1 MSWADRSYTTVTEFS
16 LGSDTAFAADTSA
29 VVLATPAGRIDI
41 VGGDGTTTLSVDG
54 PVESVAADGYVF
66 TLADETVTALTT
78 SGIELWSTTVETAL
92 AIAVVGTGGVL
103 ACVTDDGRVVGLD
116 TETGTE
122 LYAVERPHAD
132 VSDIAAVTG
141 GHGRVVVAAW
151 SFLTA
156 FDDTG
161 EVLFDRNLDGAIAQ
175 VAVLSD
181 AVVVKLKDGRL
192 TRLAL
197 PDAEQTWTQSTDAL
211 DVSALD
217 DGVLTV
223 ETEGLNHVDSHGTV
237 EPLSLP
243 GGDRVV
249 AATDGSFVATAGG
262 GTQTVF
268 RRGQPPAAGLE
279 ATLLTESVSAGEPI
293 RYRVTNTGAERV
305 EVPVTAS
312 TPADSPVQLTGTQ
325 TTVSLDPDDTTEVG
339 IRVADVTGEAPASVT
354 LAADGTTVATG
365 TVTPDRDAAPAAAV
379 EAVPTDQRVTPDG
392 VEATISVTNDAT
404 VPAEVSSE
412 SETVTVSPG
421 DTESV
426 TALPSRDAEP
436 PCSLSVTVGDR
447 TETVPVAVDL
457 PTGSPTVDI
466 SPGGDRSNPF
476 VDVTVAT
483 PFEATLVGLLTV
495 EDGSRLSIARPVE
508 LPGDT
513 ELRLA
518 VPLTESFV
526 EGGLEVTATLEG
538 HDVSEQATLPGD
550 AWERPDRTG
559 SDSDA
564 SSDRASPTASR
575 SAQGTSASESGQSTT
590 HRTEP
595 GAAETAVERS
605 DDQALRPDL
614 RTDRSVP
621 ESVPQGQKFTETVA
635 VTNAGTRPA
644 TDITLELGDQ
654 QYRVDRL
661 KPDQRLEV
669 ERDHAVF
676 ETGPFDI
683 AGGTVVHDGEP
694 HQFGTR
700 TVTVDPSPFLAR
712 VTADNGAETE
722 LAFSCTNTG
731 DTPCRLRALGI
742 DPETDP
748 DRVWQLADGPTLAP
762 GETAS
767 LERTVDSGT
776 PETPFPAGVQYQ
788 RRDGETV
795 GVWTLA
801 AVGTERGGPF
811 SLSVTPRSHPVVGRN
826 TAIECTLTAGTTIRD
841 LTIEA
846 AGAAVT
852 PLATGERDIG
862 RVEAGDAQRHVV
874 DIEPSA
880 EEEAEFTLT
889 VTGTAAGEDIERT
902 FAVSGP
908 VAAADA
914 ELTDADIADEWAAT
928 DEGDRD
934 AGDSASHLVTPC
946 RSPAGNHP

>member
-1 MSWADRSYTTVTEFS
+1 MSWADRSYTMVTEFS
-16 LGSDTAFAADTSA
+16 LGSDAAFAADRSA

-41 VGGDGTTTLSVDG
+41 VDEDGTTTLSVDG

-92 AIAVVGTGGVL
+92 AIAVAGTGGVL

-141 GHGRVVVAAW
+141 GYGRIVVAAW

-156 FDDTG
+156 IDDTG
-161 EVLFDRNLDGAIAQ
+161 DVLFDRNLDGAIAQ

-192 TRLAL
+192 TRLSL
-197 PDAEQTWTQSTDAL
+197 PDAEQTWTQSTEAH
-211 DVSALD
+211 DVSALN

-223 ETEGLNHVDSHGTV
+223 DDGGLNHVDSHGTV

-243 GGDRVV
+243 GGDQVV
-249 AATDGSFVATAGG
+249 ASSDGSFVVTAGG

-268 RRGQPPAAGLE
+268 RRGQPPAASLE
-279 ATLLTESVSAGEPI
+279 ATLLTESVSAGDPI
-293 RYRVTNTGAERV
+293 RYRVKNKGAEHV
-305 EVPVTAS
+305 EIPVTAS

-325 TTVSLDPDDTTEVG
+325 STVSLDPSDTTEVG
-339 IRVADVTGEAPASVT
+339 VRVSEVTGEAPATVA
-354 LAADGTTVATG
+354 LAADGTTIATD
-365 TVTPDRDAAPAAAV
+365 TVKPDRDADPRAAV
-379 EAVPTDQRVTPDG
+379 EAVPTAQRVTPDG
-392 VEATISVTNDAT
+392 VETTISVTNDAT
-404 VPAEVSSE
+404 APAEVSSGT
-412 SETVTVSPG
+412 ETVTVPPG

-426 TALPSRDAEP
+426 TTLASQDDEP
-436 PCSLSVTVGDR
+436 PCSLSVSVGDR
-447 TETVPVAVDL
+447 IETVPVAVDL
-457 PTGSPTVDI
+457 PTGSPKVEI

-476 VDVTVAT
+476 VDVTVAV
-483 PFEATLVGLLTV
+483 PFEATLIGRLTV
-495 EDGSRLSIARPVE
+495 EDGDRLSITRPVE
-508 LPGDT
+508 LPSDT

-518 VPLTESFV
+518 VPLTESII
-526 EGGLEVTATLEG
+526 EGGLKVTVTLEG
-538 HDVSEQATLPGD
+538 HAVSEQETLPGD
-550 AWERPDRTG
+550 AWEHPDGTG
-559 SDSDA
+559 SGSDTR
-564 SSDRASPTASR
+564 SDHASPAAAQ
-575 SAQGTSASESGQSTT
+575 SAQEGSASDTGLSTIPQ
-590 HRTEP
+590 TEP
-595 GAAETAVERS
+595 GTADTAIDRS
-605 DDQALRPDL
+605 EDRALHPEL
-614 RTDRSVP
+614 ETDRSVP
-621 ESVPQGQKFTETVA
+621 ESIPQGQKFTEKVA
-635 VTNAGTRPA
+635 VTNAGARPA

-661 KPDQRLEV
+661 EPNQLLEV

-683 AGGTVVHDGEP
+683 AGGTVIHDGQP
-694 HQFGTR
+694 LQFGTQ
-700 TVTVDPSPFLAR
+700 TVSVNPSPLLAR
-712 VTADNGAETE
+712 VTAENGTETE
-722 LAFSCTNTG
+722 LTFSCTNTG
-731 DTPCRLRALGI
+731 DTPCRLTALGI
-742 DPETDP
+742 DPKTDP
-748 DRVWQLADGPTLAP
+748 DRVWQLADGPDLTP

-767 LERTVDSGT
+767 LERTVNTGT
-776 PETPFPAGVQYQ
+776 PDTPFPAGVQYQ

-811 SLSVTPRSHPVVGRN
+811 SLSIMPRSHPVVDRN
-826 TAIECTLTAGTTIRD
+826 TTIECTLTAGTTIRN
-841 LTIEA
+841 LTVEA
-846 AGAAVT
+846 DGAAVT

-880 EEEAEFTLT
+880 RGEAKFTLT
-889 VTGTAAGEDIERT
+889 VTGTAAGDDIDRT
-902 FAVSGP
+902 FTVSGP

-914 ELTDADIADEWAAT
+914 ELADTDITDEWTAT
-928 DEGDRD
+928 EQGGTD
-934 AGDSASHLVTPC
+934 AGDGVSHLVTPY
-946 RSPAGNHP
+946 RSPEGNRP